1 MKSACKHSIFL
12 QTLAHP
18 GGLASAGLGRPAKFK
33 LLVPPVQE
41 KKTSAAQYFPIAVQ
55 AYPKSQPFRQQL

>member
-1 MKSACKHSIFL
+1 MKSAGKHTIFL

-33 LLVPPVQE
+33 LPVPPVQE
-41 KKTSAAQYFPIAVQ
+41 KKASAAQYFPVAVQ
-55 AYPKSQPFRQQL
+55 GYPKSQSLRQQL